1 MDSTH
6 RSSKRYLIFRN
17 EIEGIYAMASQA
29 TFTKMQDGTL
39 EEWKIIGAAHKEE
52 FKNTA
57 DRFIGMLKSLEQ
69 HTLGFACDQ
78 LQHSLMTGTL
88 ARRAGAS
95 DEEIVI
101 ALCHDIGKAIN
112 VPNHGP
118 IAAEI
123 MRPYISDDSYHVI
136 RNHQAF
142 QGEHYYHYMG
152 APTDLRKQWV
162 DEPWYDLAV
171 KLVDEWDAPAF
182 DPDFE
187 VDSLESF
194 EPLMR
199 KVFHNDPV
207 AAG

>member
-1 MDSTH
+1 
-6 RSSKRYLIFRN
+6 
-17 EIEGIYAMASQA
+17 MASQA

-57 DRFIGMLKSLEQ
+57 DRFIDMLKSLEQ

-101 ALCHDIGKAIN
+101 ALCHDIAKAIN

-118 IAAEI
+118 IAAEM
-123 MRPYISDDSYHVI
+123 MRPYISEDSYHVI

-152 APTDLRKQWV
+152 APTDLRKKWV

-187 VDSLESF
+187 VDTLESF

-199 KVFHNDPV
+199 KIFHDDPV
-207 AAG
+207 AVG

>member
-1 MDSTH
+1 MT
-6 RSSKRYLIFRN
+6 
-17 EIEGIYAMASQA
+17 EQA
-29 TFTKMQDGTL
+29 TFTAMQDGTA
-39 EEWKIIGAAHKEE
+39 EDWQIIAAAHMEE

-57 DRFIGMLKSLEQ
+57 DRFIDLLKSLEA
-69 HTLGFACDQ
+69 HTLGFACNQ

-118 IAAEI
+118 IAAEM
-123 MRPYISDDSYHVI
+123 MRPYISDNSYHVI

-142 QGEHYYHYMG
+142 QGEHYYAFLG
-152 APTDLRKQWV
+152 APTDLRKQWK

-199 KVFHNDPV
+199 KIFHDKPV

>member
-1 MDSTH
+1 M
-6 RSSKRYLIFRN
+6 KAQVN
-17 EIEGIYAMASQA
+17 EQKPTLESDQA
-29 TFTKMQDGTL
+29 TFVRMQDGTL
-39 EEWKIIGAAHKEE
+39 EDWQKIGAAHMVE

-57 DRFIGMLKSLEQ
+57 DHFIDLLKSLKQ

-78 LQHSLMTGTL
+78 LQHSLMCATL
-88 ARRAGAS
+88 ARRDGAS
-95 DEEIVI
+95 DEQIVI

-118 IAAEI
+118 IAAEM
-123 MRPYISDDSYHVI
+123 MRPYICDDSYHTI

-142 QGEHYYHYMG
+142 QGEYYYHYLG

-162 DEPWYDLAV
+162 DEPWYPLAV

-194 EPLMR
+194 IPLMR
-199 KVFHNDPV
+199 KIFHDQPV
-207 AAG
+207 ALG

>member
-1 MDSTH
+1 MEQKAKFT
-6 RSSKRYLIFRN
+6 
-17 EIEGIYAMASQA
+17 AMQA
-29 TFTKMQDGTL
+29 GTA
-39 EEWKIIGAAHKEE
+39 EDWAIIGVAHMEE

-57 DRFIGMLKSLEQ
+57 DRFIELLKSLKQ

-95 DEEIVI
+95 EEEIVV

-112 VPNHGP
+112 IPNHGP
-118 IAAEI
+118 IAAEM
-123 MRPYISDDSYHVI
+123 MRPYIGDDCYYVLRH
-136 RNHQAF
+136 HQAF

-152 APTDLRKQWV
+152 VPTDLRKQW
-162 DEPWYDLAV
+162 EGETWYDLAV

-199 KVFHNDPV
+199 RIFHDKPV
-207 AAG
+207 AVG

>member
-1 MDSTH
+1 MT
-6 RSSKRYLIFRN
+6 
-17 EIEGIYAMASQA
+17 EQA
-29 TFTKMQDGTL
+29 TFTAMHDGTA
-39 EEWKIIGAAHKEE
+39 EDWQIIGAARMEE

-69 HTLGFACDQ
+69 YTLGFACDQ

-95 DEEIVI
+95 DEEVVV

-118 IAAEI
+118 IAAEM
-123 MRPYISDDSYHVI
+123 MRPYISDDCYHVI

-142 QGEHYYHYMG
+142 QGDYYYHYLG
-152 APTDLRKQWV
+152 APTDLRKQWK

-194 EPLMR
+194 IPLMR
-199 KVFHNDPV
+199 KVFHDKPV